1 MHTAHLAKKH
11 SQLKIALAGKHTH
24 MADTP
29 GPERHLTQKSNKFKK
44 SEIKKKIGN
53 LKKKLKFQNF

>member
-29 GPERHLTQKSNKFKK
+29 GPERHLTQKGNKFKNLNCQSLKK
-44 SEIKKKIGN
+44 SEN
-53 LKKKLKFQNF
+53 LKKLEI